1 MKIYTDVGNFQTV
14 KLLAAAATAGVD
26 VEVVV
31 TINAKVVPYLT
42 CNKLPVLEP
51 ECGEFIF
58 SPNAATRYLLSLGK
72 KIVDEAVE
80 KRWAEWE
87 SSQLLPV
94 VVPLL
99 VSAVGQGKQDKTQ
112 EKTLQP
118 LLKYLEAKLKGKKF
132 LVGSRVSS
140 ADIIVFG
147 TLFPVLLGNLAKDSV
162 KECPSIQAWGQTVAD
177 LTQVEG
183 ALRQVTEGGNVQSLK
198 ASLLAQPVPPPA
210 NIDTAKLYK
219 GMQGHTAEGAQQAA
233 KSAAPVDEFQ
243 FLQPEK
249 TITAEELATGEKS
262 FLSGAST
269 SPKPRLRKHPIL
281 PCEGEKNIF
290 ITSALPY
297 VNNVPHLGNII
308 GCVLSGDVFS
318 RFCRLRNRNV
328 LYVCGTDEYGTATET
343 KAMEEGLT
351 PQQICDK
358 YNKLHSEIYQW
369 LNIDFD
375 YFGRTTTKEQ
385 TEIAQDIFWKL
396 YNQGF
401 ILKDSVDQLQCQKCV
416 RFLADR
422 FVEGTCP
429 LCGYD
434 DARGDQ
440 CDGCGKLINAV
451 ELKKPKCKICSS
463 TPVIK
468 TSQHL
473 FLDLPKVEPQLR
485 QHLDRVFETGTWT
498 HNAQVITSSWIRD
511 GLKPRCI
518 SRDLKWGTPVP
529 LEGYT
534 DKVFYVWFDAPIGY
548 ISITANYTKEWKKWW
563 KNPDK
568 VEMYN
573 FLGKDNVPFHS
584 VIFPCTL
591 LGADDNYTIVNSML
605 ATEYLNYEDGKFS
618 KSRGVGVFGDQA
630 RDTGIAPDVYRF
642 YLLYVRPESQDSA
655 FSWDD
660 FLLKNNSE
668 LLNNIGNFINR
679 ALMFVSN
686 CFEGTIQDMNLSLE
700 DKKLIALVNRELATY
715 VDNMESVRIRDSIRN
730 ILSISRLGNQY
741 MQANKPWV
749 LAKGTPQERARSGC
763 VVSLSANIACQLSV
777 LLQPYLPV
785 TSGIIQEQLNAPA
798 DCNIIVSNFTC
809 QLKSG
814 HKIGKPSPL
823 FQKIEASKIEELKQ
837 RFAGAQPKPASAASL
852 EEIER
857 LTQEVAKQGNE
868 VRELKGQK
876 AEKALIE
883 AAVNKLLD
891 LKKQLTKAQGGEP
904 PAAGKK
910 KGKQGK
916 GDAKSTPAPAV
927 TPTPATPTPA
937 TPSGDQGEIDRLTE
951 QVSAQGTVVRELKT
965 KKGDKAAIDA
975 AVAQLLDLKR
985 QLAVAQGLD
994 PDQTIGG
1001 GKKKGK
1007 KK

>member
-1 MKIYTDVGNFQTV
+1 MKVYTDVGNFQTV

-26 VEVVV
+26 VQVVV
-31 TINAKVVPYLT
+31 TNNEKVVPYLT

-51 ECGEFIF
+51 EPGEFIF
-58 SPNAATRYLLSLGK
+58 SPNAATRYLLSLGS
-72 KIVDEAVE
+72 KIIDEAGE
-80 KRWAEWE
+80 KKWAEWE
-87 SSQLLPV
+87 SSELLPV

-99 VSAVGQGKQDKTQ
+99 VSALGQGKQDKAL

-118 LLKYLEAKLKGKKF
+118 LLMYLEANLKGKKF
-132 LVGSRVSS
+132 LVGSGVSS

-147 TLFPVLLGNLAKDSV
+147 TLFPVLLGNLAKDIV
-162 KECPSIQAWGQTVAD
+162 KECPSIQAWGQTVAG

-183 ALRQVTEGGNVQSLK
+183 AFKHVTEGGNVQSLK
-198 ASLLAQPVPPPA
+198 ASLLAQPVPPA
-210 NIDTAKLYK
+210 TNINTAKLYK
-219 GMQGHTAEGAQQAA
+219 GPQGQSAEKTQPQIA
-233 KSAAPVDEFQ
+233 KPAAPVDEFQ

-249 TITAEELATGEKS
+249 AITAEELAAGEKF
-262 FLSGAST
+262 FLTGAST

-369 LNIDFD
+369 LSIDFD

-396 YNQGF
+396 YKQGF
-401 ILKDSVDQLQCQKCV
+401 ILKDSVDQLQCQKCD

-429 LCGYD
+429 LCGFD

-451 ELKKPKCKICSS
+451 ELKKPKCKICGS

-485 QHLDRVFETGTWT
+485 KHLDTVFETGTWT

-568 VEMYN
+568 VQMYN

-584 VIFPCTL
+584 VIFPSTL
-591 LGADDNYTIVNSML
+591 LGANDNYTLVNSMV

-618 KSRGVGVFGDQA
+618 KSRGIGVFGDQA
-630 RDTGIAPDVYRF
+630 RDTGIPPDVYRF

-679 ALMFVSN
+679 ALTFVAN
-686 CFEGTIQDMNLSLE
+686 FFEGAIQDMNLSVE
-700 DKKLIALVNRELATY
+700 DKQLIALINRELATY
-715 VDNMESVRIRDSIRN
+715 VDNMENARLRDSIRN

-749 LAKGTPQERARSGC
+749 LAKGTPQERARSGS
-763 VVSLSANIACQLSV
+763 VVSLSANITCLLSV
-777 LLQPYLPV
+777 LLQPYMPV
-785 TSGIIQEQLNAPA
+785 TSGVIQEQLNAPA
-798 DCNIIVSNFTC
+798 DCNIIGSNFTC

-823 FQKIEASKIEELKQ
+823 FQKIEAAKIEELKQ
-837 RFAGAQPKPASAASL
+837 RFAGKQSSKPAASP

-857 LTQEVAKQGNE
+857 LTQEVTKQGDA
-868 VRELKGQK
+868 VRELKAQK
-876 AEKALIE
+876 AEKAVIS
-883 AAVNKLLD
+883 AAVEKLLD
-891 LKKQLTKAQGGEP
+891 LKKQLANAQGAEP
-904 PAAGKK
+904 AAAGKK

-916 GDAKSTPAPAV
+916 GDAKSSPASAA

-937 TPSGDQGEIDRLTE
+937 TPTGDQGQIDRLTE
-951 QVSAQGTVVRELKT
+951 EVTAQGNIVRELKT
-965 KKGDKAAIDA
+965 QKGDKAAIDA
-975 AVAQLLDLKR
+975 AVAKLLDLKR

-994 PDQTIGG
+994 PDQAVGDSE
-1001 GKKKGK
+1001 
-1007 KK
+1007 